1 MLLRIAEGGRITLP
15 TEVLESMG
23 ARPGDRLRLEEGPDG
38 FVLRP
43 HRIDLAR
50 LAPLRANLRA
60 GTEPF
65 DIRAFRTE
73 AHDPELRD

>member
-38 FVLRP
+38 FVLRL
-43 HRIDLAR
+43 HRSDSSR
-50 LAPLRANLRA
+50 PAPLHTAVRPA
-60 GTEPF
+60 TEPF
-65 DIRAFRTE
+65 DIHAFRTE
-73 AHDPELRD
+73 AHDPALRD